1 MGARGGAALPAGR
14 AGCCWHHR
22 HHSHRRILAAAAAAA
37 ARVAGATAGMPAEQR
52 LAAGFPA
59 RDVLVVRW
67 LRQLLRTSTRRLFT
81 SQLKASTNCKVRGPA
96 FMHLNY
102 R

>member
-1 MGARGGAALPAGR
+1 VGTRGGAALPAGR
-14 AGCCWHHR
+14 AGCHWRNRHR
-22 HHSHRRILAAAAAAA
+22 PRRRIVAAAAAAA
-37 ARVAGATAGMPAEQR
+37 ARVAGAAAGVPAQQR

-67 LRQLLRTSTRRLFT
+67 LRQFLRTSTRRLFT
-81 SQLKASTNCKVRGPA
+81 SQLEASTNCKVRGPA